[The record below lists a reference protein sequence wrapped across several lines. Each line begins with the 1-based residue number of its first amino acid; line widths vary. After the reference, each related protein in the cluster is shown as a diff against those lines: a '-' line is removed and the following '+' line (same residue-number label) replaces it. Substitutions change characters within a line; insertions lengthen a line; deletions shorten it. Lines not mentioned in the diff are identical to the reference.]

1 MKAQIHS
8 TWLTSIYI
16 VSISFFLVT
25 GYLFIQ
31 SIEHISTNEHWRFN
45 YALISFLLALTLLWA
60 LIFSSI
66 YSYFFIRNDNAK
78 KNLEL
83 DEACF

>member
-1 MKAQIHS
+1 MKTQFNNSGFTFIV
-8 TWLTSIYI
+8 YI
-16 VSISFFLVT
+16 VSTLFCVAT

-31 SIEHISTNEHWRFN
+31 SMEYISTNEHWRFN

-66 YSYFFIRNDNAK
+66 YNFFSNRFRNDAEK
-78 KNLEL
+78 KFETI
-83 DEACF
+83 